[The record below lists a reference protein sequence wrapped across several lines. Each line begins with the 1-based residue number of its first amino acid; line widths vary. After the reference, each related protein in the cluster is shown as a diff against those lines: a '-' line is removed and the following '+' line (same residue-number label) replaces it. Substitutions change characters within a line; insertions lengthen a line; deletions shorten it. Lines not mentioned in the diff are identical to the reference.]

1 MAADIVFDPLVAPW
15 VLALLG
21 VGAVAVL
28 AAALAGR
35 ARGAG
40 WRALALLA
48 MAAAL
53 ANPTLMDE
61 KRRPLDDVAILAIDR
76 SPSQRI
82 DGRETATDETA
93 RAVAEALESLPGLET
108 RTVVVD
114 GDGGAQST
122 RLFDALARAL
132 SDVPPERVAGAIA
145 ITDGQVHD
153 APAAA
158 PEGVGPLHVLLT
170 GRPGERDRRVVVE
183 RAPSYG
189 VVGDSASIVV
199 RVEDDASDAPARV
212 DIFVDGARAR
222 SGFAEIGRPTT
233 LTLPVERAGATAIEL
248 RVAPRRRGTDARQQP
263 RRRGGERRA

>member
-1 MAADIVFDPLVAPW
+1 M
-15 VLALLG
+15 
-21 VGAVAVL
+21 
-28 AAALAGR
+28 
-35 ARGAG
+35 
-40 WRALALLA
+40 
-48 MAAAL
+48 
-53 ANPTLMDE
+53 
-61 KRRPLDDVAILAIDR
+61 
-76 SPSQRI
+76 
-82 DGRETATDETA
+82 
-93 RAVAEALESLPGLET
+93 
-108 RTVVVD
+108 
-114 GDGGAQST
+114 
-122 RLFDALARAL
+122 
-132 SDVPPERVAGAIA
+132 PPERVAGAIA

-170 GRPGERDRRVVVE
+170 GRPGERDRRVIVE

-248 RVAPRRRGTDARQQP
+248 RVAPGDSELTLDNNRAVAVVNGVRDRLRVMLVSGEPNQGLRAWRNLLKADPSVDLVHFTILRPPNKQDSTPVRELSLIPFPTNELFDA
-263 RRRGGERRA
+263 GLGEFDLIVFDSYHRAASCR